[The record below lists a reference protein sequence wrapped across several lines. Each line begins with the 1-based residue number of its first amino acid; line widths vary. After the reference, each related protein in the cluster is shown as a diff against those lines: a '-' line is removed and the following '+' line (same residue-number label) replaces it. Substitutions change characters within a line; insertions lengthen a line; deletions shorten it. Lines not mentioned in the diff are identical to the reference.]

1 MDSLLPPDALKH
13 LDEYA
18 SFVKKDKHAE
28 LECKVLANK
37 IHTKDVVDRIVKAI
51 TMNARGSATDEHRA
65 TFKYSDGLRVL
76 VLGAENIHKI
86 CTTGSF
92 RGVPLDVERKRKYFE
107 VVTAVVGKKDMI
119 DLPDS
124 SLRFTLCHEEHLR
137 KDFSG
142 SPMDFASHVRIIHR
156 RSWISLDGAVRYD
169 LSMTK
174 SKTKQT
180 KTFRDILAQP
190 PTYELEVEVVNRD
203 LSEKEM
209 SKSLLSA
216 IAPVLAAYQGSAFLL
231 TTSDMDRYRL
241 EFEATRIPFINPVTL
256 ERRNLRSIL
265 AGYTVTNKADG
276 ERCFLVV
283 VRDKRLLRITPSQ
296 TVVWTGLTA
305 INDVHVGDVIDGE
318 YLGDRNLFCIFDVYA
333 YRGKDTRRLP
343 LMITDEDVKPTSR
356 LGCAHA
362 FVNDLTK
369 DFAAL
374 STTTPLRVSTKMFLA
389 GEGKSMEEAIRKI
402 LDTKFEYPTDGL
414 VFTPRSSP
422 VAPITERRGNSWMSL
437 YKWKPPQQNSIDFL
451 VKFKQVQSYDVN
463 LGKLVF
469 KGTLY
474 ISRTPGDIIHPC
486 ETMTGEF
493 VEMVLP
499 PEMKAQNFGA
509 HRVPSPFQPT
519 VPKCPDAHIINI
531 PLNDRGIP
539 VDTEGN
545 RVEDNTIIE
554 CAYDTDNSRWNI
566 LRTRHDKTYQY
577 RVLHK
582 PNFGNDIKVA
592 NSIWTNIHIPVSEQ
606 MIRDVASVPADETA
620 EDDLY
625 YRDNL
630 DARDRILKDVYGF
643 HNRIKDSLYRSSVKP
658 GDTLLEF
665 GVGRAGDLLKWKRTK
680 PSLVVG
686 VDTSESNL
694 LSTQQ
699 GACVRY
705 LKEKSENPTEFLP
718 PVLFIKGDMTEPLLE
733 SDNKYAKILAGT
745 EPATTP
751 YLERFANLKEF
762 DAISCQFAVHYA
774 CESEQVFKAFVK
786 NLVDLG
792 KGMFFGTC
800 LDGAS
805 VYALL
810 MGKQSHTFRADSQ
823 VFGEFVK
830 EYDDGDGWT
839 EEFGK
844 AISVHLESFEK
855 PQKEYLVPFGKMTEI
870 LASEG
875 YKLVGSCLFQEYY
888 ADQNIVTLTMDHQ
901 AFSFLHRSF
910 VFERVATEAPKETEV
925 PPTEVPPTEVQTAEI
940 PTTASAAETPMET
953 KPKKKTIKKIVEA
966 GPEPALFTGGD
977 EGKGEWRMLSN
988 MYEAPTQMDSITFP
1002 TVEHYFQWMKAKTFG
1017 DGESADKIL
1026 KTASAKAVKAIGKKV
1041 KDFKAEEW
1049 DAKKDAIM
1057 IAAIRA
1063 KVFQHPDI
1071 RDKLKQTGVRPIG
1084 EASARDKYWAIG
1096 TSEET
1101 SKARD
1106 PSKWPGKNML
1116 GKIWMDLRKELQ
1128 SDSTLPAADNTP
1140 HTT

>member
-1 MDSLLPPDALKH
+1 M
-13 LDEYA
+13 
-18 SFVKKDKHAE
+18 
-28 LECKVLANK
+28 
-37 IHTKDVVDRIVKAI
+37 
-51 TMNARGSATDEHRA
+51 
-65 TFKYSDGLRVL
+65 
-76 VLGAENIHKI
+76 
-86 CTTGSF
+86 
-92 RGVPLDVERKRKYFE
+92 
-107 VVTAVVGKKDMI
+107 
-119 DLPDS
+119 
-124 SLRFTLCHEEHLR
+124 
-137 KDFSG
+137 
-142 SPMDFASHVRIIHR
+142 
-156 RSWISLDGAVRYD
+156 SLDGGVRYD

-203 LSEKEM
+203 LSEKEI
-209 SKSLLSA
+209 SKSLLTA
-216 IAPVLAAYQGSAFLL
+216 IAPLLAAYQGSPFLL
-231 TTSDMDRYRL
+231 TSSDMDRYRL
-241 EFEATRIPFINPVTL
+241 EFEATRVPFVHPVTL
-256 ERRNLRSIL
+256 ERRHLRADRPNNIL

-283 VRDKRLLRITPSQ
+283 VRDKRLLRITPRQ
-296 TVVWTGLTA
+296 TIVWTGLTST
-305 INDVHVGDVIDGE
+305 NDVHVGDIVDGE
-318 YLGDRNLFCIFDVYA
+318 YLADRNLFCIFDVYA

-362 FVNDLTK
+362 FVSDLTK
-369 DFAAL
+369 DFAGL

-422 VAPITERRGNSWMSL
+422 VAPITERRGNAWMSL

-486 ETMTGEF
+486 ETMTGEY

-499 PEMKAQNFGA
+499 SDIRVENFGA
-509 HRVPSPFQPT
+509 HRVPSPFQPV
-519 VPKCPDAHIINI
+519 VPKSPDAHVINI

-539 VDTEGN
+539 VDMEGN

-554 CAYDTDNSRWNI
+554 CSYDTDNARWNI
-566 LRTRHDKTYQY
+566 MRTRHDKTYQY

-592 NSIWTNIHIPVSEQ
+592 NSIWTNIHIPISEQ
-606 MIRDVASVPADETA
+606 MIRDIASVPPDDTA

-686 VDTSESNL
+686 VDTSNSNL

-705 LKEKSENPTEFLP
+705 LKEKADNPTEFLP
-718 PVLFIKGDMTEPLLE
+718 PVLFIKTDMTEPLLE
-733 SDNKYAKILAGT
+733 SENKYAKILAGT

-751 YLERFANLKEF
+751 YLERFSNLKEF
-762 DAISCQFAVHYA
+762 DAISCQFAIHYA
-774 CESEQVFKAFVK
+774 CESDQVFKAFVK
-786 NLVDLG
+786 NLADLG

-855 PQKEYLVPFGKMTEI
+855 PQKEYLVPFGKITEI
-870 LASEG
+870 LAGEG
-875 YKLVGSCLFQEYY
+875 YQLVGSCLFQEYY
-888 ADQNIVTLTMDHQ
+888 SEQNIVTLTMDHQ

-910 VFERVATEAPKETEV
+910 VFQRTQKAPKEAA
-925 PPTEVPPTEVQTAEI
+925 TEVQSAEI
-940 PTTASAAETPMET
+940 PTETSPVEPPT
-953 KPKKKTIKKIVEA
+953 KPKKKIIKKVVES

-988 MYEAPTQMDSITFP
+988 MYVAPTQMDSITFP

-1017 DGESADKIL
+1017 DGESAQKIL
-1026 KTASAKAVKAIGKKV
+1026 KTASAKAVKSLGKKV

-1057 IAAIRA
+1057 TAAIRA

-1101 SKARD
+1101 SKAKD
-1106 PSKWPGKNML
+1106 PSKWPGKNVL

-1128 SDSTLPAADNTP
+1128 SDTTAPVADNTP
-1140 HTT
+1140 RTS